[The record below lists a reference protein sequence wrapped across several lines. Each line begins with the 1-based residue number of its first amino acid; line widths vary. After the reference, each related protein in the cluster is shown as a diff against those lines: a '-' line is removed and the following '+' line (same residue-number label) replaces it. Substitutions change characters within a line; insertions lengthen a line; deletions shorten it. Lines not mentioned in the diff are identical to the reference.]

1 MTGLYLKL
9 AASGIR
15 KNGRTYIPYILT
27 CAGMVMMFYIIGF
40 LTYGSFLNNMRGGN
54 LMSEMLGFGV
64 VVMVIFSAIFLF
76 YTNSFLIKRR
86 KKELGLYN
94 ILGMGKLNIA
104 RIMIWETLIIYAL
117 AMVLGIGAGILFSKL
132 AMLGAAKMLGEQT
145 AVAFE
150 VNPFVMVLAAI
161 WYGIIFFLILL
172 NSLRQV
178 LKARPIEL
186 LHSESTGERPPK
198 AKIIPALLGLVL
210 LGTAYYMAISIKE
223 PVTAVF
229 AFFLAVL
236 MVIVGT
242 YLLFIAGSVAYC
254 KLLQKNKNYY
264 YKTSHFISV
273 SQMTYRMK
281 RNGAG
286 LASICILST
295 MVLVTLSSTICLY
308 AGEEKILQQRYPRDI
323 MLSPHMAH
331 SESVTLTSMRDDA
344 MPRFIDYIH
353 EKVAEHGEE
362 PLNELNYTYLSIAG
376 AFTGSEVSLSPRY
389 ESDLLSDVRSIY
401 VIPASEYEHLTG
413 EDIELAEDEAVIYCK
428 MQPYNFDTL
437 KLDEFGTFN
446 IKKRL
451 ESFEIIGNDAADI
464 MPSIY
469 LFVRD
474 MGVLEGIYN
483 FQLKV
488 YDYPSRITFY
498 YGFDLDCGGDRTLEI
513 YDDLRGGI
521 WNDGGPFSENS
532 GFYDTSVT
540 GNCVDSDR
548 GEFYALYGGLFF
560 LGILLG
566 SVFILAAVL
575 IMYYKQVSE
584 GFEDNKRFEILQK
597 VGMTKQEIRKSIN
610 SQVLTVF
617 FMPLI
622 AAGIHTA
629 FAFSIISKLLRLFAM
644 TDTGFLAL
652 VTVCCYIV
660 FAILYIVVYI
670 ITSRSYYSIVSS
682 KER

>member
-1 MTGLYLKL
+1 MTGLYLRL

-27 CAGMVMMFYIIGF
+27 CSGMIMMFYIVGF
-40 LTYGSFLNNMRGGN
+40 LTYGDFLNNVRGGN

-64 VVMVIFSAIFLF
+64 VVMVVFSAIFLF

-104 RIMIWETLIIYAL
+104 RIMIWETLIIFAVSM
-117 AMVLGIGAGILFSKL
+117 AAGIGVGILFSKL
-132 AMLGAAKMLGEQT
+132 AMLGAAKMLGEQA
-145 AVAFE
+145 AVGFE
-150 VNPFVMVLAAI
+150 VNPFVMVLALI
-161 WYGIIFFLILL
+161 FYGIIFFLILL

-178 LKARPIEL
+178 FRARPIEL
-186 LHSESTGERPPK
+186 LHSESAGERPPK
-198 AKIIPALLGLVL
+198 ARVIPALLGLVL
-210 LGTAYYMAISIKE
+210 LGTAYYMAITIKE
-223 PVTAVF
+223 PIMAVF

-264 YKTSHFISV
+264 YKTNHFISV
-273 SQMTYRMK
+273 SQMAYRMK

-308 AGEEKILQQRYPRDI
+308 AGEERMLQQRYPRDI
-323 MLSPHMAH
+323 ILSPHTVEA
-331 SESVTLTSMRDDA
+331 EA
-344 MPRFIDYIH
+344 IPPFIDYVH
-353 EKVAEHGEE
+353 KKVSGYGEQIQ
-362 PLNELNYTYLSIAG
+362 NELYYPYLNI
-376 AFTGSEVSLSPRY
+376 TGKFVDGEVLMSPRY
-389 ESDLLSDVRSIY
+389 DANLIDDVRSIY
-401 VIPASEYEHLTG
+401 IIPADEYSRITGDDPGLSEG
-413 EDIELAEDEAVIYCK
+413 EAAIYCK
-428 MQPYNFDTL
+428 LQPYNYDSI

-451 ESFEIIGNDAADI
+451 ENFELIGNDVANV
-464 MPSIY
+464 MPSVY
-469 LFVRD
+469 LLVRD
-474 MGVLEGIYN
+474 TGIMGDIYDY
-483 FQLKV
+483 QLDV
-488 YDYPSRITFY
+488 YDYPSSVTYY
-498 YGFDLDCGGDRTLEI
+498 YGFDLDCDRDKKLEI
-513 YDDLRGGI
+513 YDDIRHGI
-521 WNDGGPFSENS
+521 WDEAGPFSEDS
-532 GFYDTSVT
+532 GYFDTSVS
-540 GNCVDSDR
+540 GNCVESDR
-548 GEFYALYGGLFF
+548 EDFYALYGGLFF

-584 GFEDNKRFEILQK
+584 GFEDNRRFEILRN
-597 VGMTKQEIRKSIN
+597 VGMTKQEIRRSIN

-617 FMPLI
+617 FMPLV

-644 TDTGFLAL
+644 TDVGFLAM
-652 VTVCCYIV
+652 VTVCCYIA
-660 FAILYIVVYI
+660 FAILYVVVYI
-670 ITSRSYYSIVSS
+670 ITSRSYYSIVSG
-682 KER
+682 KVN

>member
-1 MTGLYLKL
+1 MTGLYLRL

-27 CAGMVMMFYIIGF
+27 CSGMIMMFYIVGF
-40 LTYGSFLNNMRGGN
+40 LTYGDFLNNVRGGN

-64 VVMVIFSAIFLF
+64 VVMVVFSAIFLF

-104 RIMIWETLIIYAL
+104 RIMIWETLIIFAVSMT
-117 AMVLGIGAGILFSKL
+117 AGIGVGILFSKL
-132 AMLGAAKMLGEQT
+132 AMLGAAKMLGEQA
-145 AVAFE
+145 AVGFE
-150 VNPFVMVLAAI
+150 VNPFVMVLALI
-161 WYGIIFFLILL
+161 FYGIIFFLILL

-178 LKARPIEL
+178 FRARPIEL
-186 LHSESTGERPPK
+186 LHSESAGERPPK
-198 AKIIPALLGLVL
+198 ARVIPALLGLVL
-210 LGTAYYMAISIKE
+210 LGTAYYMAITIKE
-223 PVTAVF
+223 PIMAVF

-264 YKTSHFISV
+264 YKTNHFISV
-273 SQMTYRMK
+273 SQMAYRMK

-308 AGEEKILQQRYPRDI
+308 AGEERMLQQRYPRDI
-323 MLSPHMAH
+323 ILSPHTVEA
-331 SESVTLTSMRDDA
+331 EA
-344 MPRFIDYIH
+344 IPPFIDYVH
-353 EKVAEHGEE
+353 KKVSGYGEQIQ
-362 PLNELNYTYLSIAG
+362 NELYYPYLNI
-376 AFTGSEVSLSPRY
+376 TGKFVDGEVLMSPRY
-389 ESDLLSDVRSIY
+389 DANLIDDVRSIY
-401 VIPASEYEHLTG
+401 IIPADEYSRITGDDPGLSEG
-413 EDIELAEDEAVIYCK
+413 EAAIYCK
-428 MQPYNFDTL
+428 LQPYNYDSI

-451 ESFEIIGNDAADI
+451 ENFELIGNDVANV
-464 MPSIY
+464 MPSVY
-469 LFVRD
+469 LLVRD
-474 MGVLEGIYN
+474 TGIMGDIYDY
-483 FQLKV
+483 QLDV
-488 YDYPSRITFY
+488 YDCPSSVTYY
-498 YGFDLDCGGDRTLEI
+498 YGFDLDCDRDKKLEI
-513 YDDLRGGI
+513 YDDIRHGI
-521 WNDGGPFSENS
+521 WDEAGPFSEDS
-532 GFYDTSVT
+532 GYFDTAVS
-540 GNCVDSDR
+540 GNCVESDR
-548 GEFYALYGGLFF
+548 EDFYALYGGLFF

-584 GFEDNKRFEILQK
+584 GFEDNRRFEILRN
-597 VGMTKQEIRKSIN
+597 VGMTKQEIRRSIN

-617 FMPLI
+617 FMPLV

-644 TDTGFLAL
+644 TDVGFLAM
-652 VTVCCYIV
+652 VTVCCYIA
-660 FAILYIVVYI
+660 FAILYVVVYI
-670 ITSRSYYSIVSS
+670 ITSRSYYSIVSG
-682 KER
+682 KVN

>member
-1 MTGLYLKL
+1 MTGLYLRL

-27 CAGMVMMFYIIGF
+27 CSGMIMMFYIVGF
-40 LTYGSFLNNMRGGN
+40 LTYGDFLNNVRGGT

-64 VVMVIFSAIFLF
+64 VVMVVFSAIFLF

-104 RIMIWETLIIYAL
+104 RIMIWETLIIFAVSMT
-117 AMVLGIGAGILFSKL
+117 AGIGVGILFSKL
-132 AMLGAAKMLGEQT
+132 AMLGAAKMLGEQA
-145 AVAFE
+145 AVGFE
-150 VNPFVMVLAAI
+150 VNPFVMVLALI
-161 WYGIIFFLILL
+161 FYGIIFFLILL

-178 LKARPIEL
+178 FRARPIEL
-186 LHSESTGERPPK
+186 LHSESAGERPPK
-198 AKIIPALLGLVL
+198 ARVIPALLGLVL
-210 LGTAYYMAISIKE
+210 LGTAYYMAITIKE
-223 PVTAVF
+223 PIMAVF

-236 MVIVGT
+236 IVIVGT

-264 YKTSHFISV
+264 YKTNHFISV
-273 SQMTYRMK
+273 SQMAYRMK

-308 AGEEKILQQRYPRDI
+308 AGEERMLQQRYPRDI
-323 MLSPHMAH
+323 ILSPHTVEA
-331 SESVTLTSMRDDA
+331 EA
-344 MPRFIDYIH
+344 IPPFIDYVH
-353 EKVAEHGEE
+353 KKVSGYGEQIQ
-362 PLNELNYTYLSIAG
+362 NELYYPYLNI
-376 AFTGSEVSLSPRY
+376 TGKFVDGEVLMSPRY
-389 ESDLLSDVRSIY
+389 DANLIDDVRSIY
-401 VIPASEYEHLTG
+401 IIPADEYSRITGDDPGLSEG
-413 EDIELAEDEAVIYCK
+413 EAAIYCK
-428 MQPYNFDTL
+428 LQPYNYDSI

-451 ESFEIIGNDAADI
+451 ENFELIGNDVANV
-464 MPSIY
+464 MPSVY
-469 LFVRD
+469 LLVRD
-474 MGVLEGIYN
+474 TGIMGDIYDY
-483 FQLKV
+483 QLDV
-488 YDYPSRITFY
+488 YDYPSSVTYY
-498 YGFDLDCGGDRTLEI
+498 YGFDLDCDRDKKLEI
-513 YDDLRGGI
+513 YDDIRHGI
-521 WNDGGPFSENS
+521 WDEAGPFSEDS
-532 GFYDTSVT
+532 GYFDTSVS
-540 GNCVDSDR
+540 GNCVESDR
-548 GEFYALYGGLFF
+548 EDFYALYGGLFF

-584 GFEDNKRFEILQK
+584 GFEDNRRFEILRN
-597 VGMTKQEIRKSIN
+597 VGMTKQEIRRSIN

-617 FMPLI
+617 FMPLV

-644 TDTGFLAL
+644 TDVGFLAM
-652 VTVCCYIV
+652 VTVCCYIA
-660 FAILYIVVYI
+660 FAILYVVVYI
-670 ITSRSYYSIVSS
+670 ITSRSYYSIVSG
-682 KER
+682 KVN

>member
-1 MTGLYLKL
+1 MTGLYLRL

-27 CAGMVMMFYIIGF
+27 CSGMIMMFYIVGF
-40 LTYGSFLNNMRGGN
+40 LTYGDFLNNVRGGN

-64 VVMVIFSAIFLF
+64 VVMVVFSAIFLF

-104 RIMIWETLIIYAL
+104 RIMIWETLIIFAVSMT
-117 AMVLGIGAGILFSKL
+117 AGIGVGILFSKL
-132 AMLGAAKMLGEQT
+132 AMLGAAKMLGEQA
-145 AVAFE
+145 AVGFE
-150 VNPFVMVLAAI
+150 VNPFVMVLALI
-161 WYGIIFFLILL
+161 FYGIIFFLILL

-178 LKARPIEL
+178 FRARPIEL
-186 LHSESTGERPPK
+186 LHSESAGERPPK
-198 AKIIPALLGLVL
+198 ARVIPALLGLVL
-210 LGTAYYMAISIKE
+210 LGTAYYMAITIKE
-223 PVTAVF
+223 PIMAVF

-264 YKTSHFISV
+264 YKTNHFISV
-273 SQMTYRMK
+273 SQMAYRMK

-308 AGEEKILQQRYPRDI
+308 AGEERMLQQRYPRDI
-323 MLSPHMAH
+323 ILSPHTVEA
-331 SESVTLTSMRDDA
+331 EA
-344 MPRFIDYIH
+344 IPPFIDYVH
-353 EKVAEHGEE
+353 KKVSGYGEQIQ
-362 PLNELNYTYLSIAG
+362 NELYYPYLNI
-376 AFTGSEVSLSPRY
+376 TGKFVDGEVLMSPRY
-389 ESDLLSDVRSIY
+389 DANLIDDVRSIY
-401 VIPASEYEHLTG
+401 IIPADEYSRITGDDPGLSEG
-413 EDIELAEDEAVIYCK
+413 EAAIYCK
-428 MQPYNFDTL
+428 LQPYNYDSI

-451 ESFEIIGNDAADI
+451 ENFELIGNDVANV
-464 MPSIY
+464 MPSVY
-469 LFVRD
+469 LLVRD
-474 MGVLEGIYN
+474 TGIMGDIYDY
-483 FQLKV
+483 QLDV
-488 YDYPSRITFY
+488 YDCPSSVTYY
-498 YGFDLDCGGDRTLEI
+498 YGFDLDCDRDKKLEI
-513 YDDLRGGI
+513 YDDIRHGI
-521 WNDGGPFSENS
+521 WDEAGPFSEDS
-532 GFYDTSVT
+532 GYFDTSVS
-540 GNCVDSDR
+540 GNCVESDR
-548 GEFYALYGGLFF
+548 EDFYALYGGLFF

-584 GFEDNKRFEILQK
+584 GFEDNRRFEILRN
-597 VGMTKQEIRKSIN
+597 VGMTKQEIRRSIN

-617 FMPLI
+617 FMPLV

-644 TDTGFLAL
+644 TDVGFLAM
-652 VTVCCYIV
+652 VTVCCYIA
-660 FAILYIVVYI
+660 FAILYVVVYI
-670 ITSRSYYSIVSS
+670 ITSRSYYSIVSG
-682 KER
+682 KVN

>member
-1 MTGLYLKL
+1 MTGLYLRL

-27 CAGMVMMFYIIGF
+27 CSGMIMMFYIVGF
-40 LTYGSFLNNMRGGN
+40 LTYGDFLNNVRGGN

-64 VVMVIFSAIFLF
+64 VVMVVFSAIFLF

-104 RIMIWETLIIYAL
+104 RIMIWETLIIFAVSMT
-117 AMVLGIGAGILFSKL
+117 AGIGVGILFSKL
-132 AMLGAAKMLGEQT
+132 AMLGAAKMLGEQA
-145 AVAFE
+145 AVGFE
-150 VNPFVMVLAAI
+150 VNPFVMVLALI
-161 WYGIIFFLILL
+161 FYGIIFFLILL

-178 LKARPIEL
+178 FRARPIEL
-186 LHSESTGERPPK
+186 LHSESAGERPPK
-198 AKIIPALLGLVL
+198 ARVIPALLGLVL
-210 LGTAYYMAISIKE
+210 LGTAYYMAITIKE
-223 PVTAVF
+223 PIMAVF
-229 AFFLAVL
+229 AFFLAVI

-264 YKTSHFISV
+264 YKTNHFISV
-273 SQMTYRMK
+273 SQMAYRMK

-308 AGEEKILQQRYPRDI
+308 AGEERMLQQRYPRDI
-323 MLSPHMAH
+323 ILSPHMVEA
-331 SESVTLTSMRDDA
+331 EA
-344 MPRFIDYIH
+344 IPPFIDYVH
-353 EKVAEHGEE
+353 KKVSGHGEQIQ
-362 PLNELNYTYLSIAG
+362 NELYYPYLNI
-376 AFTGSEVSLSPRY
+376 TGKFVDGEVLMSPRY
-389 ESDLLSDVRSIY
+389 DANLIDDVRSIY
-401 VIPASEYEHLTG
+401 IIPADEYSRITGDDPGLSEG
-413 EDIELAEDEAVIYCK
+413 EAAIYCK
-428 MQPYNFDTL
+428 LQPYNYDSI

-451 ESFEIIGNDAADI
+451 ENFELIGNDVANV
-464 MPSIY
+464 MPSVY
-469 LFVRD
+469 LLVRD
-474 MGVLEGIYN
+474 TGIMGDIYDY
-483 FQLKV
+483 QLDV
-488 YDYPSRITFY
+488 YDYPSSVTYY
-498 YGFDLDCGGDRTLEI
+498 YGFDLDCDRDKKLEI
-513 YDDLRGGI
+513 YDDIRHGI
-521 WNDGGPFSENS
+521 WDEAGPFSEDS
-532 GFYDTSVT
+532 GYFDTAVS
-540 GNCVDSDR
+540 GNCVESDR
-548 GEFYALYGGLFF
+548 EDFYALYGGLFF

-584 GFEDNKRFEILQK
+584 GFEDNRRFEILRN
-597 VGMTKQEIRKSIN
+597 VGMTKQEIRRSIN

-617 FMPLI
+617 FMPLV

-644 TDTGFLAL
+644 TDVGFLAM
-652 VTVCCYIV
+652 VTVCCYIA
-660 FAILYIVVYI
+660 FAILYVVVYI
-670 ITSRSYYSIVSS
+670 ITSRSYYSIVSG
-682 KER
+682 KVN

>member
-1 MTGLYLKL
+1 MTGLYLRL

-27 CAGMVMMFYIIGF
+27 CSGMIMMFYIVGF
-40 LTYGSFLNNMRGGN
+40 LTYGDFLNNVRGGN

-64 VVMVIFSAIFLF
+64 VVMVVFSAIFLF

-104 RIMIWETLIIYAL
+104 RIMIWETLIIFAVSMT
-117 AMVLGIGAGILFSKL
+117 AGIGVGILFSKL
-132 AMLGAAKMLGEQT
+132 AMLGAAKMLGEQA
-145 AVAFE
+145 AVGFE
-150 VNPFVMVLAAI
+150 VNPFVMVLALI
-161 WYGIIFFLILL
+161 FYGIIFFLILL

-178 LKARPIEL
+178 FRARPIEL
-186 LHSESTGERPPK
+186 LHSESAGERPPK
-198 AKIIPALLGLVL
+198 ARVIPALLGLVL
-210 LGTAYYMAISIKE
+210 LGTAYYMAITIKE
-223 PVTAVF
+223 PIMAVF

-264 YKTSHFISV
+264 YKTNHFISV
-273 SQMTYRMK
+273 SQMAYRMK

-308 AGEEKILQQRYPRDI
+308 AGEERMLQQRYPRDI
-323 MLSPHMAH
+323 ILSPHMVEA
-331 SESVTLTSMRDDA
+331 EA
-344 MPRFIDYIH
+344 IPPFIDYVH
-353 EKVAEHGEE
+353 KKVSGHGEQIQ
-362 PLNELNYTYLSIAG
+362 NELYYPYLNI
-376 AFTGSEVSLSPRY
+376 TGKFVDGEVLMSPRY
-389 ESDLLSDVRSIY
+389 DANLIDDVRSIY
-401 VIPASEYEHLTG
+401 IIPADEYSRITGDDPGLSEG
-413 EDIELAEDEAVIYCK
+413 EAAIYCK
-428 MQPYNFDTL
+428 LQPYNYDSI

-451 ESFEIIGNDAADI
+451 ENFELIGNDVANV
-464 MPSIY
+464 MPSVY
-469 LFVRD
+469 LLVRD
-474 MGVLEGIYN
+474 TGIMGDIYDY
-483 FQLKV
+483 QLDV
-488 YDYPSRITFY
+488 YDYPSSVTYY
-498 YGFDLDCGGDRTLEI
+498 YGFDLDCDRDKKLEI
-513 YDDLRGGI
+513 YDDIRHGI
-521 WNDGGPFSENS
+521 WDEAGPFSEDS
-532 GFYDTSVT
+532 GYFDTSVS
-540 GNCVDSDR
+540 GNCVESDR
-548 GEFYALYGGLFF
+548 EDFYALYGGLFF

-584 GFEDNKRFEILQK
+584 GFEDNRRFEILRN
-597 VGMTKQEIRKSIN
+597 VGMTKQEIRRSIN

-617 FMPLI
+617 FMPLV

-644 TDTGFLAL
+644 TDVGFLAM
-652 VTVCCYIV
+652 VTVCCYIA
-660 FAILYIVVYI
+660 FAILYVVVYI
-670 ITSRSYYSIVSS
+670 ITSRSYYSIVSG
-682 KER
+682 KVN

>member
-1 MTGLYLKL
+1 MTGLYLRL

-27 CAGMVMMFYIIGF
+27 CSGMIMMFYIVGF
-40 LTYGSFLNNMRGGN
+40 LTYGDFLNNVRGGN

-64 VVMVIFSAIFLF
+64 VVMVVFSAIFLF

-104 RIMIWETLIIYAL
+104 RIMIWETLIIFAVSMT
-117 AMVLGIGAGILFSKL
+117 AGIGVGILFSKL
-132 AMLGAAKMLGEQT
+132 AMLGAAKMLGEQA
-145 AVAFE
+145 AVGFE
-150 VNPFVMVLAAI
+150 VNPFVMVLALI
-161 WYGIIFFLILL
+161 FYGIIFFLILL

-178 LKARPIEL
+178 FRARPIEL
-186 LHSESTGERPPK
+186 LHSESAGERPPK
-198 AKIIPALLGLVL
+198 ARVIPALLGLVL
-210 LGTAYYMAISIKE
+210 LGTAYYMAITIKE
-223 PVTAVF
+223 PIMAVF

-264 YKTSHFISV
+264 YKTNHFISV
-273 SQMTYRMK
+273 SQMAYRMK

-308 AGEEKILQQRYPRDI
+308 AGEERMLQQRYPRDI
-323 MLSPHMAH
+323 ILSPHTVEA
-331 SESVTLTSMRDDA
+331 EA
-344 MPRFIDYIH
+344 IPPFIDYVH
-353 EKVAEHGEE
+353 KKVSGYGEQIQ
-362 PLNELNYTYLSIAG
+362 NELYYPYLNI
-376 AFTGSEVSLSPRY
+376 TGKFVDGEVLMSPRY
-389 ESDLLSDVRSIY
+389 DANLIDDVRSIY
-401 VIPASEYEHLTG
+401 IIPADEYSRITGDDPGLSEG
-413 EDIELAEDEAVIYCK
+413 EAAIYCK
-428 MQPYNFDTL
+428 LQPYNYDSI

-451 ESFEIIGNDAADI
+451 ENFELIGNDVANV
-464 MPSIY
+464 MPSVY
-469 LFVRD
+469 LLVRD
-474 MGVLEGIYN
+474 TGIMGDIYDY
-483 FQLKV
+483 QLDV
-488 YDYPSRITFY
+488 YDYPSSVTYY
-498 YGFDLDCGGDRTLEI
+498 YGFDLDCDRDKKLEI
-513 YDDLRGGI
+513 YDDIRHGI
-521 WNDGGPFSENS
+521 WDEAGPFSEDS
-532 GFYDTSVT
+532 GYFDTSVS
-540 GNCVDSDR
+540 GNCVESDR
-548 GEFYALYGGLFF
+548 EDFYALYGGLFF

-584 GFEDNKRFEILQK
+584 GFEDNRRFEILRN
-597 VGMTKQEIRKSIN
+597 VGMTKQEIRRSIK

-617 FMPLI
+617 FMPLV

-644 TDTGFLAL
+644 TDVGFLAM
-652 VTVCCYIV
+652 VTVCCYIA
-660 FAILYIVVYI
+660 FAILYVVVYI
-670 ITSRSYYSIVSS
+670 ITSRSYYSIVSG
-682 KER
+682 KVN

>member
-1 MTGLYLKL
+1 MTGLYLRL

-27 CAGMVMMFYIIGF
+27 CSGMIMMFYIVGF
-40 LTYGSFLNNMRGGN
+40 LTYGDFLNNVRGGN

-64 VVMVIFSAIFLF
+64 VVMVVFSAIFLF

-104 RIMIWETLIIYAL
+104 RIMIWETLIIFAVSMT
-117 AMVLGIGAGILFSKL
+117 AGIGVGILFSKL
-132 AMLGAAKMLGEQT
+132 AMLGAAKMLGEQA
-145 AVAFE
+145 AVGFE
-150 VNPFVMVLAAI
+150 VNPFVMVLALI
-161 WYGIIFFLILL
+161 FYGIIFFLILL

-178 LKARPIEL
+178 FRARPIEL
-186 LHSESTGERPPK
+186 LHSESAGERPPK
-198 AKIIPALLGLVL
+198 ARVIPALLGLVL
-210 LGTAYYMAISIKE
+210 LGTAYYMAITIKE
-223 PVTAVF
+223 PIMAVF

-264 YKTSHFISV
+264 YKTNHFISV
-273 SQMTYRMK
+273 SQMAYRMK

-308 AGEEKILQQRYPRDI
+308 AGEERMLQQRYPRDI
-323 MLSPHMAH
+323 ILSPHTVEA
-331 SESVTLTSMRDDA
+331 EA
-344 MPRFIDYIH
+344 IPPFIDYVH
-353 EKVAEHGEE
+353 KKVSGYGEQIQ
-362 PLNELNYTYLSIAG
+362 NELYYPYLNI
-376 AFTGSEVSLSPRY
+376 TGKFVDGEVLMSPRY
-389 ESDLLSDVRSIY
+389 DANLIDDVRSIY
-401 VIPASEYEHLTG
+401 IIPADEYSRITGDDPGLSEG
-413 EDIELAEDEAVIYCK
+413 EAAIYCK
-428 MQPYNFDTL
+428 LQPYNYDSI

-451 ESFEIIGNDAADI
+451 ENFELIGNDVANV
-464 MPSIY
+464 MPSVY
-469 LFVRD
+469 LLVRD
-474 MGVLEGIYN
+474 TGIMGDIYDY
-483 FQLKV
+483 QLDV
-488 YDYPSRITFY
+488 YDYPSSVTYY
-498 YGFDLDCGGDRTLEI
+498 YGFDLDCDRDKKLEI
-513 YDDLRGGI
+513 YDDIRHGI
-521 WNDGGPFSENS
+521 WDEAGPFSEDS
-532 GFYDTSVT
+532 GYFDTSVS
-540 GNCVDSDR
+540 GNCVESDR
-548 GEFYALYGGLFF
+548 EDFYALYGGLFF

-584 GFEDNKRFEILQK
+584 GFEDNRRFEILRN
-597 VGMTKQEIRKSIN
+597 VGMTKQEIRRSIN

-617 FMPLI
+617 FMPLV

-644 TDTGFLAL
+644 TDVGFLAM
-652 VTVCCYIV
+652 VTVCCYIA
-660 FAILYIVVYI
+660 FAILYVVVYI
-670 ITSRSYYSIVSS
+670 ITSRSYYSIVSG
-682 KER
+682 KVN

>member
-1 MTGLYLKL
+1 MTGLYLRL

-27 CAGMVMMFYIIGF
+27 CSGMIMMFYIVGF
-40 LTYGSFLNNMRGGN
+40 LTYGDFLNNVRGGN

-64 VVMVIFSAIFLF
+64 VVMVVFSAIFLF

-104 RIMIWETLIIYAL
+104 RIMIWETLIIFAVSMT
-117 AMVLGIGAGILFSKL
+117 AGIGVGILFSKL
-132 AMLGAAKMLGEQT
+132 AMLGAAKMLGEQA
-145 AVAFE
+145 AVGFE
-150 VNPFVMVLAAI
+150 VNPFVMVLALI
-161 WYGIIFFLILL
+161 FYGIIFFLILL

-178 LKARPIEL
+178 FRARPIEL
-186 LHSESTGERPPK
+186 LHSESAGERPPK
-198 AKIIPALLGLVL
+198 ARVIPALLGLVL
-210 LGTAYYMAISIKE
+210 LGTAYYMAITIKE
-223 PVTAVF
+223 PIMAVF

-264 YKTSHFISV
+264 YKTNHFISV
-273 SQMTYRMK
+273 SQMAYRMK

-308 AGEEKILQQRYPRDI
+308 AGEERMLQQRYPRDI
-323 MLSPHMAH
+323 ILSPHTVEA
-331 SESVTLTSMRDDA
+331 EA
-344 MPRFIDYIH
+344 IPPFIDYVH
-353 EKVAEHGEE
+353 KKVSGYGEQIQ
-362 PLNELNYTYLSIAG
+362 NELYYPYLNI
-376 AFTGSEVSLSPRY
+376 TGKFVDGEVLMSPRY
-389 ESDLLSDVRSIY
+389 DANLIDDVRSIY
-401 VIPASEYEHLTG
+401 IIPADEYSRITGDDPGLSEG
-413 EDIELAEDEAVIYCK
+413 EAAIYCK
-428 MQPYNFDTL
+428 LQPYNYDSI

-451 ESFEIIGNDAADI
+451 ENFELIGNDVANV
-464 MPSIY
+464 MPSVY
-469 LFVRD
+469 LLVRD
-474 MGVLEGIYN
+474 TGIMGDIYDY
-483 FQLKV
+483 QLDV
-488 YDYPSRITFY
+488 YDYPSSVTYY
-498 YGFDLDCGGDRTLEI
+498 YGFDLDCDRDKKLEI
-513 YDDLRGGI
+513 YDDIRHGI
-521 WNDGGPFSENS
+521 WDEAGPFSEDS
-532 GFYDTSVT
+532 GYFDTSVS
-540 GNCVDSDR
+540 GNCVESDR
-548 GEFYALYGGLFF
+548 EDFYALYGGLFF

-584 GFEDNKRFEILQK
+584 GFEDNRRFEILRN
-597 VGMTKQEIRKSIN
+597 VGMTKQEISRSIN

-617 FMPLI
+617 FMPLV

-644 TDTGFLAL
+644 TDVGFLAM
-652 VTVCCYIV
+652 VTVCCYIA
-660 FAILYIVVYI
+660 FAILYVVVYI
-670 ITSRSYYSIVSS
+670 ITSRSYYSIVSG
-682 KER
+682 KVN

>member
-1 MTGLYLKL
+1 MTGLYLRL

-27 CAGMVMMFYIIGF
+27 CSGMIMMFYIVGF
-40 LTYGSFLNNMRGGN
+40 LTYGDFLNNVRGGN
-54 LMSEMLGFGV
+54 LMREMLGFGV
-64 VVMVIFSAIFLF
+64 VVMVVFSAIFLF

-104 RIMIWETLIIYAL
+104 RIMIWETLIIFAVSMT
-117 AMVLGIGAGILFSKL
+117 AGIGVGILFSKL
-132 AMLGAAKMLGEQT
+132 AMLGAAKMLGEQA
-145 AVAFE
+145 AVGFE
-150 VNPFVMVLAAI
+150 VNPFVMVLALI
-161 WYGIIFFLILL
+161 FYGIIFFLILL

-178 LKARPIEL
+178 FRARPIEL
-186 LHSESTGERPPK
+186 LHSESAGERPPK
-198 AKIIPALLGLVL
+198 ARVIPALLGLVL
-210 LGTAYYMAISIKE
+210 LGTAYYMAITIKE
-223 PVTAVF
+223 PIMAVF

-264 YKTSHFISV
+264 YKTNHFISV
-273 SQMTYRMK
+273 SQMAYRMK

-308 AGEEKILQQRYPRDI
+308 AGEERMLQQRYPRDI
-323 MLSPHMAH
+323 ILSPHTVEA
-331 SESVTLTSMRDDA
+331 EA
-344 MPRFIDYIH
+344 IPPFIDYVH
-353 EKVAEHGEE
+353 KKVSGYGEQIQ
-362 PLNELNYTYLSIAG
+362 NELYYPYLNI
-376 AFTGSEVSLSPRY
+376 TGKFVDGEVLMSPRY
-389 ESDLLSDVRSIY
+389 DANLIDDVRSIY
-401 VIPASEYEHLTG
+401 IIPADEYSRITGDDPGLSEG
-413 EDIELAEDEAVIYCK
+413 EAAIYCK
-428 MQPYNFDTL
+428 LQPYNYDSI

-451 ESFEIIGNDAADI
+451 ENFELIGNDVANV
-464 MPSIY
+464 MPSVY
-469 LFVRD
+469 LLVRD
-474 MGVLEGIYN
+474 TGIMGDIYDY
-483 FQLKV
+483 QLDV
-488 YDYPSRITFY
+488 YDYPSSVTYY
-498 YGFDLDCGGDRTLEI
+498 YGFDLDCDRDKKLEI
-513 YDDLRGGI
+513 YDDIRHGI
-521 WNDGGPFSENS
+521 WDEAGPFSEDS
-532 GFYDTSVT
+532 GYFDTSVS
-540 GNCVDSDR
+540 GNCVESDR
-548 GEFYALYGGLFF
+548 EDFYALYGGLFF

-584 GFEDNKRFEILQK
+584 GFEDNRRFEILRN
-597 VGMTKQEIRKSIN
+597 VGMTKQEIRRSIN

-617 FMPLI
+617 FMPLV

-644 TDTGFLAL
+644 TDVGFLAM
-652 VTVCCYIV
+652 VTVCCYIA
-660 FAILYIVVYI
+660 FAILYVVVYI
-670 ITSRSYYSIVSS
+670 ITSRSYYSIVSG
-682 KER
+682 KVN

>member
-1 MTGLYLKL
+1 MTGLYLRL

-27 CAGMVMMFYIIGF
+27 CSGMIMMFYIVGF
-40 LTYGSFLNNMRGGN
+40 LTYGDFLNNVRGGN

-64 VVMVIFSAIFLF
+64 VVMVVFSAIFLF

-104 RIMIWETLIIYAL
+104 RIMIWETLIIFAVSMT
-117 AMVLGIGAGILFSKL
+117 AGIGVGILFSKL
-132 AMLGAAKMLGEQT
+132 AMLGAAKMLGEQA
-145 AVAFE
+145 AVGFE
-150 VNPFVMVLAAI
+150 VNPFVMVLALI
-161 WYGIIFFLILL
+161 FYGIIFFLILL

-178 LKARPIEL
+178 FRARPIEL
-186 LHSESTGERPPK
+186 LHSESAGERPPK
-198 AKIIPALLGLVL
+198 ARVIPALGLVL
-210 LGTAYYMAISIKE
+210 LGTAYYMAITIKE
-223 PVTAVF
+223 PIMAVF

-264 YKTSHFISV
+264 YKTNHFISV
-273 SQMTYRMK
+273 SQMAYRMK

-308 AGEEKILQQRYPRDI
+308 AGEERMLQQRYPRDI
-323 MLSPHMAH
+323 ILSPHTVEA
-331 SESVTLTSMRDDA
+331 EA
-344 MPRFIDYIH
+344 IPPFIDYVH
-353 EKVAEHGEE
+353 KKVSGYGEQIQ
-362 PLNELNYTYLSIAG
+362 NELYYPYLNI
-376 AFTGSEVSLSPRY
+376 TGKFVDGEVLMSPRY
-389 ESDLLSDVRSIY
+389 DANLIDDVRSIY
-401 VIPASEYEHLTG
+401 IIPADEYSRITGDDPGLSEG
-413 EDIELAEDEAVIYCK
+413 EAAIYCK
-428 MQPYNFDTL
+428 LQPYNYDSI

-451 ESFEIIGNDAADI
+451 ENFELIGNDVANV
-464 MPSIY
+464 MPSVY
-469 LFVRD
+469 LLVRD
-474 MGVLEGIYN
+474 TGIMGDIYDY
-483 FQLKV
+483 QLDV
-488 YDYPSRITFY
+488 YDYPSSVTYY
-498 YGFDLDCGGDRTLEI
+498 YGFDLDCDRDKKLEI
-513 YDDLRGGI
+513 YDDIRHGI
-521 WNDGGPFSENS
+521 WDEAGPFSEDS
-532 GFYDTSVT
+532 GYFDTSVS
-540 GNCVDSDR
+540 GNCVESDR
-548 GEFYALYGGLFF
+548 EDFYALYGGLFF
-560 LGILLG
+560 LRILLG

-584 GFEDNKRFEILQK
+584 GFEDNRRFEILRN
-597 VGMTKQEIRKSIN
+597 VGMTKQEIRRSIN

-617 FMPLI
+617 FMPLV

-644 TDTGFLAL
+644 TDVGFLAM
-652 VTVCCYIV
+652 VTVCCYIA
-660 FAILYIVVYI
+660 FAILYVVVYI
-670 ITSRSYYSIVSS
+670 ITSRSYYSIVSG
-682 KER
+682 KVN

>member
-1 MTGLYLKL
+1 
-9 AASGIR
+9 
-15 KNGRTYIPYILT
+15 
-27 CAGMVMMFYIIGF
+27 
-40 LTYGSFLNNMRGGN
+40 
-54 LMSEMLGFGV
+54 
-64 VVMVIFSAIFLF
+64 
-76 YTNSFLIKRR
+76 
-86 KKELGLYN
+86 
-94 ILGMGKLNIA
+94 
-104 RIMIWETLIIYAL
+104 
-117 AMVLGIGAGILFSKL
+117 GILFSKL

-178 LKARPIEL
+178 FKARPIEL
-186 LHSESTGERPPK
+186 LHSESAGERPPK
-198 AKIIPALLGLVL
+198 AKIISALLGLVL
-210 LGTAYYMAISIKE
+210 LGTAYYMAIAIKE
-223 PVTAVF
+223 PITAVF

-236 MVIVGT
+236 MVIAGT

-281 RNGAG
+281 RNGVG

-308 AGEEKILQQRYPRDI
+308 AGEEKILLQRYPRDI
-323 MLSPHMAH
+323 ELSPHMVR
-331 SESVTLTSMRDDA
+331 SENITLKSMLDDA
-344 MPRFIDYIH
+344 MPHFIDYIH
-353 EKVAEHGEE
+353 ERVAEYGEE

-376 AFTGSEVSLSPRY
+376 AFDGSEVSLSPRY
-389 ESDLLSDVRSIY
+389 DSDLISDVRSIY
-401 VIPASEYEHLTG
+401 VIPASEYREFTG
-413 EDIELAEDEAVIYCK
+413 ENIELAEDEAIIYCK
-428 MQPYNFDTL
+428 MKPYNSDTL
-437 KLDEFGTFN
+437 RLDGFGTFN
-446 IKKRL
+446 IKKQL
-451 ESFEIIGNDAADI
+451 GSFEIIGNDAADI
-464 MPSIY
+464 MPSMY
-469 LFVRD
+469 LFVKD
-474 MGVLEGIYN
+474 MGVLEDIYD
-483 FQLKV
+483 FQLEV
-488 YDYPSRITFY
+488 YEYPSRITFY
-498 YGFDLDCGGDRTLEI
+498 YGFDLDCDEDKKLEI
-513 YDDLRGGI
+513 YDDIRHGI
-521 WNDGGPFSENS
+521 WDEAGPFSEDS
-532 GFYDTSVT
+532 GYFDTAVS
-540 GNCVDSDR
+540 GNCVESERAD
-548 GEFYALYGGLFF
+548 FYALYGGLFF

-584 GFEDNKRFEILQK
+584 GFEDNRRFEILQK

-644 TDTGFLAL
+644 TDTVFLAL

-660 FAILYIVVYI
+660 FAILYIAVYI

>member
-1 MTGLYLKL
+1 MTGLYLRL

-27 CAGMVMMFYIIGF
+27 CSGMIMMFYIVGF
-40 LTYGSFLNNMRGGN
+40 LTYGDFLNNVRGGN

-64 VVMVIFSAIFLF
+64 VVMVVFSAIFLF

-104 RIMIWETLIIYAL
+104 RIMIWETLIIFAVS
-117 AMVLGIGAGILFSKL
+117 MTTGIGVGILFSKL
-132 AMLGAAKMLGEQT
+132 AMLGAAKMLGEQA
-145 AVAFE
+145 AVGFE
-150 VNPFVMVLAAI
+150 VNPFVMVLALI
-161 WYGIIFFLILL
+161 FYGIIFFLILL

-178 LKARPIEL
+178 FRARPIEL
-186 LHSESTGERPPK
+186 LHSESAGERPPK
-198 AKIIPALLGLVL
+198 ARVIPALLGLVL
-210 LGTAYYMAISIKE
+210 LGTAYYMAITIKE
-223 PVTAVF
+223 PIMAVF

-264 YKTSHFISV
+264 YKTNHFISV
-273 SQMTYRMK
+273 SQMAYRMK

-308 AGEEKILQQRYPRDI
+308 AGEERMLQQRYPRDI
-323 MLSPHMAH
+323 ILSPHTVEA
-331 SESVTLTSMRDDA
+331 EA
-344 MPRFIDYIH
+344 IPPFIDYVH
-353 EKVAEHGEE
+353 KKVSGYGEQIQ
-362 PLNELNYTYLSIAG
+362 NELYYPYLNI
-376 AFTGSEVSLSPRY
+376 TGKFVDGEVLMSPRY
-389 ESDLLSDVRSIY
+389 DANLIDDVRSIY
-401 VIPASEYEHLTG
+401 IIPADEYSRITGDDPGLSEG
-413 EDIELAEDEAVIYCK
+413 EAAIYCK
-428 MQPYNFDTL
+428 LQPYNYDSI

-451 ESFEIIGNDAADI
+451 ENFELIGNDVANV
-464 MPSIY
+464 MPSVY
-469 LFVRD
+469 LLVRD
-474 MGVLEGIYN
+474 TGIMSDIYDY
-483 FQLKV
+483 QLDV
-488 YDYPSRITFY
+488 YDYPSSVTYY
-498 YGFDLDCGGDRTLEI
+498 YGFDLDCDRDKKLEI
-513 YDDLRGGI
+513 YDDIRHGI
-521 WNDGGPFSENS
+521 WDEAGPFSEDS
-532 GFYDTSVT
+532 GYFDTAVS
-540 GNCVDSDR
+540 GNCVESDR
-548 GEFYALYGGLFF
+548 EDFYALYGGLFF

-584 GFEDNKRFEILQK
+584 GFEDNRRFEILRN
-597 VGMTKQEIRKSIN
+597 VGMTKQEIRRSIN

-617 FMPLI
+617 FMPLV

-644 TDTGFLAL
+644 TDVGFLAM
-652 VTVCCYIV
+652 VTVCCYIA
-660 FAILYIVVYI
+660 FAILYVVVYI
-670 ITSRSYYSIVSS
+670 ITSRSYYSIVSG
-682 KER
+682 KVN

>member
-1 MTGLYLKL
+1 MTGLYLRL

-27 CAGMVMMFYIIGF
+27 CSGMIMMFYIVGF
-40 LTYGSFLNNMRGGN
+40 LTYGDFLNNVRGGN

-64 VVMVIFSAIFLF
+64 VVMVVFSAIFLF

-104 RIMIWETLIIYAL
+104 RIMIWETLIIFAVSMT
-117 AMVLGIGAGILFSKL
+117 AGIGVGILFSKL
-132 AMLGAAKMLGEQT
+132 AMLGAAKMLGEQA
-145 AVAFE
+145 AVGFK
-150 VNPFVMVLAAI
+150 VNPFVMVLALI
-161 WYGIIFFLILL
+161 FYGIIFFLILL

-178 LKARPIEL
+178 FRARPIEL
-186 LHSESTGERPPK
+186 LHSESAGERPPK
-198 AKIIPALLGLVL
+198 ARVIPALLGLVL
-210 LGTAYYMAISIKE
+210 LGTAYYMAITIKE
-223 PVTAVF
+223 PIMAVF

-264 YKTSHFISV
+264 YKTNHFISV
-273 SQMTYRMK
+273 SQMAYRMK

-308 AGEEKILQQRYPRDI
+308 AGEERMLQQRYPRDI
-323 MLSPHMAH
+323 ILSPHTVEA
-331 SESVTLTSMRDDA
+331 EA
-344 MPRFIDYIH
+344 IPPFIDYVH
-353 EKVAEHGEE
+353 KKVSGYGEQIQ
-362 PLNELNYTYLSIAG
+362 NELYYPYLNI
-376 AFTGSEVSLSPRY
+376 TGKFVDGEVLMSPRY
-389 ESDLLSDVRSIY
+389 DANLIDDVRSIY
-401 VIPASEYEHLTG
+401 IIPADEYSRITGDDPGLSEG
-413 EDIELAEDEAVIYCK
+413 EAAIYCK
-428 MQPYNFDTL
+428 LQPYNYDSI

-451 ESFEIIGNDAADI
+451 ENFELIGNDVANV
-464 MPSIY
+464 MPSVY
-469 LFVRD
+469 LLVRD
-474 MGVLEGIYN
+474 TGIMGDIYDY
-483 FQLKV
+483 QLDV
-488 YDYPSRITFY
+488 YDCPSSVTYY
-498 YGFDLDCGGDRTLEI
+498 YGFDLDCDRDKKLEI
-513 YDDLRGGI
+513 YDDIRHGI
-521 WNDGGPFSENS
+521 WDEAGPFSEDS
-532 GFYDTSVT
+532 GYFDTAVS
-540 GNCVDSDR
+540 GNCVESDR
-548 GEFYALYGGLFF
+548 EDFYALYGGLFF

-584 GFEDNKRFEILQK
+584 GFEDNRRFEILRN
-597 VGMTKQEIRKSIN
+597 VGMTKQEIRRSIN

-617 FMPLI
+617 FMPLV

-644 TDTGFLAL
+644 TDVGFLAM
-652 VTVCCYIV
+652 VTVCCYIA
-660 FAILYIVVYI
+660 FAILYVVVYI
-670 ITSRSYYSIVSS
+670 ITSRSYYSIVSG
-682 KER
+682 KVN

>member
-1 MTGLYLKL
+1 MTGLYLRL

-27 CAGMVMMFYIIGF
+27 CSGMIMMFYIVGF
-40 LTYGSFLNNMRGGN
+40 LTYGDFLNNVRGGN

-64 VVMVIFSAIFLF
+64 VVMVVFSAIFLF

-104 RIMIWETLIIYAL
+104 RIMIWETLIIFAVSMT
-117 AMVLGIGAGILFSKL
+117 AGIGVGILFSKL
-132 AMLGAAKMLGEQT
+132 AMLGAAKMLGEQA
-145 AVAFE
+145 AVGFE
-150 VNPFVMVLAAI
+150 VNPFVMVLALI
-161 WYGIIFFLILL
+161 FYGIIFFLILL

-178 LKARPIEL
+178 FRARPIEL
-186 LHSESTGERPPK
+186 LHSESAGERPPK
-198 AKIIPALLGLVL
+198 ARVIPALLGLVL
-210 LGTAYYMAISIKE
+210 LGTAYYMAITIKE
-223 PVTAVF
+223 PIMAVF

-264 YKTSHFISV
+264 YKTNHFISV
-273 SQMTYRMK
+273 SQMAYRMK

-308 AGEEKILQQRYPRDI
+308 AGEERMLQQRYPRDI
-323 MLSPHMAH
+323 ILSPHTVEA
-331 SESVTLTSMRDDA
+331 EA
-344 MPRFIDYIH
+344 IPPFIDYVH
-353 EKVAEHGEE
+353 KKVSGYGEQIQ
-362 PLNELNYTYLSIAG
+362 NELYYPYLNI
-376 AFTGSEVSLSPRY
+376 TGKFVDGEVLMSPRY
-389 ESDLLSDVRSIY
+389 DANLIDDVRSIY
-401 VIPASEYEHLTG
+401 IIPADEYSRITGDDPGLSEG
-413 EDIELAEDEAVIYCK
+413 EAAIYCK
-428 MQPYNFDTL
+428 LQPYNYDSI

-451 ESFEIIGNDAADI
+451 ESFELIGNDVANV
-464 MPSIY
+464 MPSVY
-469 LFVRD
+469 LLVRD
-474 MGVLEGIYN
+474 TGIMGDIYDY
-483 FQLKV
+483 QLDV
-488 YDYPSRITFY
+488 YDYPSSVTYY
-498 YGFDLDCGGDRTLEI
+498 YGFDLDCDRDKKLEI
-513 YDDLRGGI
+513 YDDIRHGI
-521 WNDGGPFSENS
+521 WDEAGPFSEDS
-532 GFYDTSVT
+532 GYFDTAVS
-540 GNCVDSDR
+540 GNCVESDR
-548 GEFYALYGGLFF
+548 EDFYALYGGLFF

-584 GFEDNKRFEILQK
+584 GFEDNRRFEILRN
-597 VGMTKQEIRKSIN
+597 VGMTKQEIRRSIN

-617 FMPLI
+617 FMPLV
-622 AAGIHTA
+622 AAGIHTV

-644 TDTGFLAL
+644 TDVGFLAM
-652 VTVCCYIV
+652 VTVCCYIA
-660 FAILYIVVYI
+660 FAILYVVVYI
-670 ITSRSYYSIVSS
+670 ITSRSYYSIVSG
-682 KER
+682 KVN

>member
-1 MTGLYLKL
+1 MTGLYLRL

-27 CAGMVMMFYIIGF
+27 CSGMIMMFYIVGF
-40 LTYGSFLNNMRGGN
+40 LTYGDFLNNVRGGN

-64 VVMVIFSAIFLF
+64 VVMVVFSAIFLF

-104 RIMIWETLIIYAL
+104 RIMIWETLIIFAVS
-117 AMVLGIGAGILFSKL
+117 MTTGIGVGILFSKL
-132 AMLGAAKMLGEQT
+132 AMLGAAKMLGEQA
-145 AVAFE
+145 AVGFE
-150 VNPFVMVLAAI
+150 VNPFVMVLALI
-161 WYGIIFFLILL
+161 FYGIIFFLILL

-178 LKARPIEL
+178 FRARPIEL
-186 LHSESTGERPPK
+186 LHSESAGERPPK
-198 AKIIPALLGLVL
+198 ARVIPALLGLVL
-210 LGTAYYMAISIKE
+210 LGTAYYMAITIKE
-223 PVTAVF
+223 PIMAVF

-264 YKTSHFISV
+264 YKTNHFISV
-273 SQMTYRMK
+273 SQMAYRMK

-308 AGEEKILQQRYPRDI
+308 AGEERMLQQRYPRDI
-323 MLSPHMAH
+323 ILSPHTVEA
-331 SESVTLTSMRDDA
+331 EA
-344 MPRFIDYIH
+344 IPPFIDYVH
-353 EKVAEHGEE
+353 KKVSGYGEQIQ
-362 PLNELNYTYLSIAG
+362 NELYYPYLNI
-376 AFTGSEVSLSPRY
+376 TGKFVDGEVLMSPRY
-389 ESDLLSDVRSIY
+389 DANLIDDVRSIY
-401 VIPASEYEHLTG
+401 IIPADEYSRITGDDPGLSEG
-413 EDIELAEDEAVIYCK
+413 EAAIYCK
-428 MQPYNFDTL
+428 LQPYNYDSI

-451 ESFEIIGNDAADI
+451 ENFELIGNDVANV
-464 MPSIY
+464 MPSVY
-469 LFVRD
+469 LLVRD
-474 MGVLEGIYN
+474 TGIMGDIYDY
-483 FQLKV
+483 QLDV
-488 YDYPSRITFY
+488 YDYPSSVTYY
-498 YGFDLDCGGDRTLEI
+498 YGFDLDCDRDKKLEI
-513 YDDLRGGI
+513 YDDIRHGI
-521 WNDGGPFSENS
+521 WDEAGPFSEDS
-532 GFYDTSVT
+532 GYFDTAVS
-540 GNCVDSDR
+540 GNCVESDR
-548 GEFYALYGGLFF
+548 EDFYALYGGLFF

-584 GFEDNKRFEILQK
+584 GFEDNRRFEILRN
-597 VGMTKQEIRKSIN
+597 VGMTKQEIRRSIN

-617 FMPLI
+617 FMPLV

-644 TDTGFLAL
+644 TDVGFLAM
-652 VTVCCYIV
+652 VTVCCYIA
-660 FAILYIVVYI
+660 FAILYVVVYI
-670 ITSRSYYSIVSS
+670 ITSRSYYSIVSG
-682 KER
+682 KVN

>member
-1 MTGLYLKL
+1 MTGLYLRL

-27 CAGMVMMFYIIGF
+27 CSGMIMMFYIVGF
-40 LTYGSFLNNMRGGN
+40 LTYGDFLNNVRGGN

-64 VVMVIFSAIFLF
+64 VVMVVFSAIFLF

-104 RIMIWETLIIYAL
+104 RIMIWETLIIFAVSMT
-117 AMVLGIGAGILFSKL
+117 AGIGVGILFSKL
-132 AMLGAAKMLGEQT
+132 AMLGAAKMLGEQA
-145 AVAFE
+145 AVGFE
-150 VNPFVMVLAAI
+150 VNPFVMVLALI
-161 WYGIIFFLILL
+161 FYGIIFFLILL

-178 LKARPIEL
+178 FRARPIEL
-186 LHSESTGERPPK
+186 LHSESAGERPPK
-198 AKIIPALLGLVL
+198 ARVIPALLGLVL
-210 LGTAYYMAISIKE
+210 LGTAYYMAITIKE
-223 PVTAVF
+223 PIMAVF

-264 YKTSHFISV
+264 YKTNHFISV
-273 SQMTYRMK
+273 SQMAYRMK

-308 AGEEKILQQRYPRDI
+308 AGEERMLQQRYPRDI
-323 MLSPHMAH
+323 ILSPHTVEA
-331 SESVTLTSMRDDA
+331 EA
-344 MPRFIDYIH
+344 IPPFIDYVH
-353 EKVAEHGEE
+353 KKVSGYGEQIQ
-362 PLNELNYTYLSIAG
+362 NELYYPYLNI
-376 AFTGSEVSLSPRY
+376 TGKFVDGEVLMSPRY
-389 ESDLLSDVRSIY
+389 DANLIDDVRSIY
-401 VIPASEYEHLTG
+401 IIPADEYSRITGDDPGLSEG
-413 EDIELAEDEAVIYCK
+413 EAAIYCK
-428 MQPYNFDTL
+428 LQPYNYDSI

-451 ESFEIIGNDAADI
+451 ENFELIGNDVANV
-464 MPSIY
+464 MPSVY
-469 LFVRD
+469 LLVRD
-474 MGVLEGIYN
+474 TGIMGDIYDY
-483 FQLKV
+483 QLDV
-488 YDYPSRITFY
+488 YDYPSSVTYY
-498 YGFDLDCGGDRTLEI
+498 YGFDLDCDRDKKLEI
-513 YDDLRGGI
+513 YDDIRHGI
-521 WNDGGPFSENS
+521 WDEAGPFSEDS
-532 GFYDTSVT
+532 GYFDTSVS
-540 GNCVDSDR
+540 GNCVESDR
-548 GEFYALYGGLFF
+548 EDFYALYGGLFF

-584 GFEDNKRFEILQK
+584 GFEDNRRFEILRN
-597 VGMTKQEIRKSIN
+597 VGMTKQEIRRSIN

-617 FMPLI
+617 FMPLV
-622 AAGIHTA
+622 AAGIHTE

-644 TDTGFLAL
+644 TDVGFLAM
-652 VTVCCYIV
+652 VTVCCYIA
-660 FAILYIVVYI
+660 FAILYVVVYI
-670 ITSRSYYSIVSS
+670 ITSRSYYSIVSG
-682 KER
+682 KVN

>member
-1 MTGLYLKL
+1 MTGLYLRL

-27 CAGMVMMFYIIGF
+27 CSGMIMMFYIVGF
-40 LTYGSFLNNMRGGN
+40 LTYGDFLNNVRGGN

-64 VVMVIFSAIFLF
+64 VVMVVFSAIFLF

-104 RIMIWETLIIYAL
+104 RIMIWETLIIFAVSMT
-117 AMVLGIGAGILFSKL
+117 AGIGVGILFSKL
-132 AMLGAAKMLGEQT
+132 AMLGAAKMLGEQA
-145 AVAFE
+145 AVGFE
-150 VNPFVMVLAAI
+150 VNPFVMVLALI
-161 WYGIIFFLILL
+161 FYGIIFFLILL

-178 LKARPIEL
+178 FRARPIEL
-186 LHSESTGERPPK
+186 LHSESAGERPPK
-198 AKIIPALLGLVL
+198 ARVIPALLGLVL
-210 LGTAYYMAISIKE
+210 LGTAYYMAITIKE
-223 PVTAVF
+223 PIMAVF

-264 YKTSHFISV
+264 YKTNHFISV
-273 SQMTYRMK
+273 SQMAYRMK

-308 AGEEKILQQRYPRDI
+308 AGEERMLQQRYPRDI
-323 MLSPHMAH
+323 ILSPHTVEA
-331 SESVTLTSMRDDA
+331 EA
-344 MPRFIDYIH
+344 IPPFIDYVH
-353 EKVAEHGEE
+353 KKVSGHGEQIQ
-362 PLNELNYTYLSIAG
+362 NELYYPYLNI
-376 AFTGSEVSLSPRY
+376 TGKFVDGEVLMSPRY
-389 ESDLLSDVRSIY
+389 DANLIDDVRSIY
-401 VIPASEYEHLTG
+401 IIPADEYSRITGDDPGLSEG
-413 EDIELAEDEAVIYCK
+413 EAAIYCK
-428 MQPYNFDTL
+428 LQPYNYDSI

-446 IKKRL
+446 IKKRF
-451 ESFEIIGNDAADI
+451 ESFELIGNDVADV
-464 MPSIY
+464 MPSVYLLVKDTGIMEDIY
-469 LFVRD
+469 D
-474 MGVLEGIYN
+474 Y
-483 FQLKV
+483 QLDV
-488 YDYPSRITFY
+488 YDYPSRVTYY
-498 YGFDLDCGGDRTLEI
+498 YGFDLDCDGDKKLEI
-513 YDDLRGGI
+513 YDDIRHGI
-521 WNDGGPFSENS
+521 WDEAGPFSEDS
-532 GFYDTSVT
+532 GYFDTAVS
-540 GNCVDSDR
+540 GNCVESDR
-548 GEFYALYGGLFF
+548 ADFYALYGGLFF

-584 GFEDNKRFEILQK
+584 GFEDNRRFEILRN
-597 VGMTKQEIRKSIN
+597 VGMTKQEIRRSIN

-617 FMPLI
+617 FMPLV

-644 TDTGFLAL
+644 TDVGFLAM
-652 VTVCCYIV
+652 VTVCCYIA
-660 FAILYIVVYI
+660 FAILYVVVYI
-670 ITSRSYYSIVSS
+670 ITSRSYYSIVSG
-682 KER
+682 KVN

>member
-1 MTGLYLKL
+1 MTGLYLRL

-27 CAGMVMMFYIIGF
+27 CSGMIMMFYIIGF
-40 LTYGSFLNNMRGGN
+40 LTYGDFLNNVRGGN

-64 VVMVIFSAIFLF
+64 VVMVVFSAIFLF

-104 RIMIWETLIIYAL
+104 RIMIWETLIIFAVSMT
-117 AMVLGIGAGILFSKL
+117 AGIGVGILFSKL
-132 AMLGAAKMLGEQT
+132 AMLGAAKMLGEQA
-145 AVAFE
+145 AVGFE
-150 VNPFVMVLAAI
+150 VNPFVMVLALI
-161 WYGIIFFLILL
+161 FYGIIFFLILL

-178 LKARPIEL
+178 FRARPIEL
-186 LHSESTGERPPK
+186 LHSESAGERPPK
-198 AKIIPALLGLVL
+198 ARVIPALLGLVL
-210 LGTAYYMAISIKE
+210 LGTAYYMAITIKE
-223 PVTAVF
+223 PIMAVF

-264 YKTSHFISV
+264 YKTNHFISV
-273 SQMTYRMK
+273 SQMAYRMK

-308 AGEEKILQQRYPRDI
+308 AGEERMLQQRYPRDI
-323 MLSPHMAH
+323 ILSPHTVEA
-331 SESVTLTSMRDDA
+331 EA
-344 MPRFIDYIH
+344 IPPFIDYVH
-353 EKVAEHGEE
+353 KKVSGYGEQIQ
-362 PLNELNYTYLSIAG
+362 NELYYPYLNI
-376 AFTGSEVSLSPRY
+376 TGKFVDGEVLMSPRY
-389 ESDLLSDVRSIY
+389 DANLIDDVRSIY
-401 VIPASEYEHLTG
+401 IIPADEYSRITGDDPGLSEG
-413 EDIELAEDEAVIYCK
+413 EAAIYCK
-428 MQPYNFDTL
+428 LQPYNYDSI

-451 ESFEIIGNDAADI
+451 ENFELIGNDVANV
-464 MPSIY
+464 MPSVY
-469 LFVRD
+469 LLVRD
-474 MGVLEGIYN
+474 TGIMGDIYDY
-483 FQLKV
+483 QLDV
-488 YDYPSRITFY
+488 YDYPSSVTYY
-498 YGFDLDCGGDRTLEI
+498 YGFDLDCDRDKKLEI
-513 YDDLRGGI
+513 YDDIRHGI
-521 WNDGGPFSENS
+521 WDEAGPFSEDS
-532 GFYDTSVT
+532 GYFDTAVS
-540 GNCVDSDR
+540 GNCVESDR
-548 GEFYALYGGLFF
+548 EDFYALYGGLFF

-584 GFEDNKRFEILQK
+584 GFEDNRRFEILRN
-597 VGMTKQEIRKSIN
+597 VGMTKQEIRRSIN

-617 FMPLI
+617 FMPLV

-644 TDTGFLAL
+644 TDVGFLAM
-652 VTVCCYIV
+652 VTVCCYIA
-660 FAILYIVVYI
+660 FAILYVVVYI
-670 ITSRSYYSIVSS
+670 ITSRSYYSIVSG
-682 KER
+682 KVN

>member
-1 MTGLYLKL
+1 MTGLYLRL

-27 CAGMVMMFYIIGF
+27 CSGMIMMFYIVGF
-40 LTYGSFLNNMRGGN
+40 LTYGDFLNNVRGGN

-64 VVMVIFSAIFLF
+64 VVMVVFSAIFLF

-104 RIMIWETLIIYAL
+104 RIMIWETLIIFAVSMT
-117 AMVLGIGAGILFSKL
+117 AGIGVGILFSKL
-132 AMLGAAKMLGEQT
+132 AMLGAAKMLGEQA
-145 AVAFE
+145 AVGFE
-150 VNPFVMVLAAI
+150 VNPFVMVLALI
-161 WYGIIFFLILL
+161 FYGIIFFLILL

-178 LKARPIEL
+178 FRARPIEL
-186 LHSESTGERPPK
+186 LHSESAGERPPK
-198 AKIIPALLGLVL
+198 ARVIPALLGLVL
-210 LGTAYYMAISIKE
+210 LGTAYYMAITIKE
-223 PVTAVF
+223 PIMAVF

-264 YKTSHFISV
+264 YKTNHFISV
-273 SQMTYRMK
+273 SQMAYRMK

-308 AGEEKILQQRYPRDI
+308 AGEERMLQQRYPRDI
-323 MLSPHMAH
+323 ILSPHTVEA
-331 SESVTLTSMRDDA
+331 EA
-344 MPRFIDYIH
+344 IPPFIDYVH
-353 EKVAEHGEE
+353 KKVSGYGEQIQ
-362 PLNELNYTYLSIAG
+362 NELYYPYLNI
-376 AFTGSEVSLSPRY
+376 TGKFVDGEVLMSPRY
-389 ESDLLSDVRSIY
+389 DANLIDDVRSIY
-401 VIPASEYEHLTG
+401 IIPADEYSRITGDDPGLSEG
-413 EDIELAEDEAVIYCK
+413 EAAIYCK
-428 MQPYNFDTL
+428 LQPYNYDCI

-451 ESFEIIGNDAADI
+451 ENFELIGNDVANV
-464 MPSIY
+464 MPSVY
-469 LFVRD
+469 LLVRD
-474 MGVLEGIYN
+474 TGIMGDIYDY
-483 FQLKV
+483 QLDV
-488 YDYPSRITFY
+488 YDYPSSVTYY
-498 YGFDLDCGGDRTLEI
+498 YGFDLDCDRDKKLEI
-513 YDDLRGGI
+513 YDDIRHGI
-521 WNDGGPFSENS
+521 WDEAGPFSEDS
-532 GFYDTSVT
+532 GYFDTSVS
-540 GNCVDSDR
+540 GNCVESDR
-548 GEFYALYGGLFF
+548 EDFYALYGGLFF

-584 GFEDNKRFEILQK
+584 GFEDNRRFEILRN
-597 VGMTKQEIRKSIN
+597 VGMTKQEIRRSIN

-617 FMPLI
+617 FMPLV

-644 TDTGFLAL
+644 TDVGFLAM
-652 VTVCCYIV
+652 VTVCCYIA
-660 FAILYIVVYI
+660 FAILYVVVYI
-670 ITSRSYYSIVSS
+670 ITSRSYYSIVSG
-682 KER
+682 KVN

>member
-1 MTGLYLKL
+1 MTGLYLRL

-27 CAGMVMMFYIIGF
+27 CSGMIMMFYIVGF
-40 LTYGSFLNNMRGGN
+40 LTYGDFLNNVRGGN

-64 VVMVIFSAIFLF
+64 VVMVVFSAIFLF

-104 RIMIWETLIIYAL
+104 RIMIWETLIIFAVSMT
-117 AMVLGIGAGILFSKL
+117 AGIGVGILFSKL
-132 AMLGAAKMLGEQT
+132 AMLGAAKMLGEQA
-145 AVAFE
+145 AVGFE
-150 VNPFVMVLAAI
+150 VNPFVMVLALI
-161 WYGIIFFLILL
+161 FYGIIFFLILL

-178 LKARPIEL
+178 FRARPIEL
-186 LHSESTGERPPK
+186 LHSESAGERPPK
-198 AKIIPALLGLVL
+198 ARVIPALLGLVL
-210 LGTAYYMAISIKE
+210 LGTAYYMAITIKE
-223 PVTAVF
+223 PIMAVF

-264 YKTSHFISV
+264 YKTNHFISV
-273 SQMTYRMK
+273 SQMAYRMK

-308 AGEEKILQQRYPRDI
+308 AGEERMLQQRYPRDI
-323 MLSPHMAH
+323 ILSPHTVEA
-331 SESVTLTSMRDDA
+331 EA
-344 MPRFIDYIH
+344 IPPFIDYVH
-353 EKVAEHGEE
+353 KKVSGYGEQIQ
-362 PLNELNYTYLSIAG
+362 NELYYPYLNI
-376 AFTGSEVSLSPRY
+376 TGKFVDGEVLMSPRY
-389 ESDLLSDVRSIY
+389 DANLIDDVRSIY
-401 VIPASEYEHLTG
+401 IIPADEYSRITGDDPGLSEG
-413 EDIELAEDEAVIYCK
+413 EAAIYCK
-428 MQPYNFDTL
+428 LQPYNYDSI

-451 ESFEIIGNDAADI
+451 ENFELIGNDVANV
-464 MPSIY
+464 MPSVY
-469 LFVRD
+469 LLVRD
-474 MGVLEGIYN
+474 TGIMGDIYDY
-483 FQLKV
+483 QLDV
-488 YDYPSRITFY
+488 YDYPSSVTYY
-498 YGFDLDCGGDRTLEI
+498 YGFDLDCDRDKKLEI
-513 YDDLRGGI
+513 YDDIRHGI
-521 WNDGGPFSENS
+521 WDEAGPFSEDS
-532 GFYDTSVT
+532 GYFDTAVS
-540 GNCVDSDR
+540 GNCVESDR
-548 GEFYALYGGLFF
+548 EDFYALYGGLFF

-584 GFEDNKRFEILQK
+584 GFEDNRRFEILRN
-597 VGMTKQEIRKSIN
+597 VGMTKQEIRRSIN

-617 FMPLI
+617 FMPLV

-644 TDTGFLAL
+644 TDVGFLAM
-652 VTVCCYIV
+652 VTVCCYIA
-660 FAILYIVVYI
+660 FAILYVVVYI
-670 ITSRSYYSIVSS
+670 ITSRSYYSIVSG
-682 KER
+682 KVN

>member
-1 MTGLYLKL
+1 MTGLYLRL

-27 CAGMVMMFYIIGF
+27 CSGMIMMFYIVGF
-40 LTYGSFLNNMRGGN
+40 LTYGDFLNNVRGGN

-64 VVMVIFSAIFLF
+64 VVMVVFSAIFLF

-104 RIMIWETLIIYAL
+104 RIMIWETLIIFAVSMT
-117 AMVLGIGAGILFSKL
+117 AGIGVGILFSKL
-132 AMLGAAKMLGEQT
+132 AMLGAAKMLGEQA
-145 AVAFE
+145 AVGFE
-150 VNPFVMVLAAI
+150 VNPFVMVLALI
-161 WYGIIFFLILL
+161 FYGIIFFLILL

-178 LKARPIEL
+178 FRARPIEL
-186 LHSESTGERPPK
+186 LHSESAGERPPK
-198 AKIIPALLGLVL
+198 ARVIPALLGLVL
-210 LGTAYYMAISIKE
+210 LGTAYYMAITIKE
-223 PVTAVF
+223 PIMAVF

-264 YKTSHFISV
+264 YKTNHFISV
-273 SQMTYRMK
+273 SQMAYRMK

-308 AGEEKILQQRYPRDI
+308 AGEERMLQQRYPRDI
-323 MLSPHMAH
+323 ILSPHTVEA
-331 SESVTLTSMRDDA
+331 EA
-344 MPRFIDYIH
+344 IPPFIDYVH
-353 EKVAEHGEE
+353 KKVSGYGEQIQ
-362 PLNELNYTYLSIAG
+362 NELYYPYLNI
-376 AFTGSEVSLSPRY
+376 TGKFVDGEVLMSPRY
-389 ESDLLSDVRSIY
+389 DANLIDDVRSIY
-401 VIPASEYEHLTG
+401 IIPADEYSRITGDDPGLSEG
-413 EDIELAEDEAVIYCK
+413 EAAIYCK
-428 MQPYNFDTL
+428 LQPYNYDSI

-451 ESFEIIGNDAADI
+451 ENFELIGNDVANV
-464 MPSIY
+464 MPSVY
-469 LFVRD
+469 LLVRD
-474 MGVLEGIYN
+474 TGIMGDIYDY
-483 FQLKV
+483 QLDV
-488 YDYPSRITFY
+488 YDYPSSVTYY
-498 YGFDLDCGGDRTLEI
+498 YGFDLDCDRDKKLEI
-513 YDDLRGGI
+513 YDDIRHGI
-521 WNDGGPFSENS
+521 WDEAGPFSEDS
-532 GFYDTSVT
+532 GYFDTSVS
-540 GNCVDSDR
+540 GNCVESDR
-548 GEFYALYGGLFF
+548 EDFYALYGGLFF

-584 GFEDNKRFEILQK
+584 GFEDNRRFEILRN
-597 VGMTKQEIRKSIN
+597 VGMTKQEIRRSIN

-617 FMPLI
+617 FMPLV

-629 FAFSIISKLLRLFAM
+629 FAVSIISKLLRLFAM
-644 TDTGFLAL
+644 TDVGFLAM
-652 VTVCCYIV
+652 VTVCCYIA
-660 FAILYIVVYI
+660 FAILYVVVYI
-670 ITSRSYYSIVSS
+670 ITSRSYYSIVSG
-682 KER
+682 KVN

>member
-1 MTGLYLKL
+1 MTGLYLRL

-27 CAGMVMMFYIIGF
+27 CSGMIMMFYIVGF
-40 LTYGSFLNNMRGGN
+40 LTYGDFLNNVRGGN

-64 VVMVIFSAIFLF
+64 VVMVVFSAIFLF

-104 RIMIWETLIIYAL
+104 RIMIWETLIIFAVS
-117 AMVLGIGAGILFSKL
+117 MTTGIGVGILFSKL
-132 AMLGAAKMLGEQT
+132 AMLGAAKMLGEQA
-145 AVAFE
+145 AVGFE
-150 VNPFVMVLAAI
+150 VNPFVMVLALI
-161 WYGIIFFLILL
+161 FYGIIFFLILL

-178 LKARPIEL
+178 FRARPIEL
-186 LHSESTGERPPK
+186 LHSESAGERPPK
-198 AKIIPALLGLVL
+198 ARVIPALLGLVL
-210 LGTAYYMAISIKE
+210 LGTAYYMAITIKE
-223 PVTAVF
+223 PIMAVF

-264 YKTSHFISV
+264 YKTNHFISV
-273 SQMTYRMK
+273 SQMAYRMK

-308 AGEEKILQQRYPRDI
+308 AGEERMLQQRYPRDI
-323 MLSPHMAH
+323 ILSPHTVEA
-331 SESVTLTSMRDDA
+331 EA
-344 MPRFIDYIH
+344 IPPFIDYVH
-353 EKVAEHGEE
+353 KKVSGYGEQIQ
-362 PLNELNYTYLSIAG
+362 NELYYPYLNI
-376 AFTGSEVSLSPRY
+376 TGKFVDGEVLMSPRY
-389 ESDLLSDVRSIY
+389 DANLIDDVRSIY
-401 VIPASEYEHLTG
+401 IIPADEYSRITGDDPGLSEG
-413 EDIELAEDEAVIYCK
+413 EAAIYCK
-428 MQPYNFDTL
+428 LQPYNYDSI

-451 ESFEIIGNDAADI
+451 ENFELIGNDVANV
-464 MPSIY
+464 MPSVY
-469 LFVRD
+469 LLVRD
-474 MGVLEGIYN
+474 TGIMGDIYDY
-483 FQLKV
+483 QLDV
-488 YDYPSRITFY
+488 YDYPSSVTYY
-498 YGFDLDCGGDRTLEI
+498 YGFDLDCDRDKKLEI
-513 YDDLRGGI
+513 YDDIRRGI
-521 WNDGGPFSENS
+521 WDEAGPFSEDS
-532 GFYDTSVT
+532 GYFDTSVS
-540 GNCVDSDR
+540 GNCVESDR
-548 GEFYALYGGLFF
+548 EDFYALYGGLFF

-584 GFEDNKRFEILQK
+584 GFEDNRRFEILRN
-597 VGMTKQEIRKSIN
+597 VGMTKQEIRRSIN

-617 FMPLI
+617 FMPLV

-644 TDTGFLAL
+644 TDVGFLAM
-652 VTVCCYIV
+652 VTVCCYIA
-660 FAILYIVVYI
+660 FAILYVVVYI
-670 ITSRSYYSIVSS
+670 ITSRSYYSIVSG
-682 KER
+682 KVN

>member
-1 MTGLYLKL
+1 MTGLYLRL

-27 CAGMVMMFYIIGF
+27 CSGMIMMFYIVGF
-40 LTYGSFLNNMRGGN
+40 LTYGDFLNNVRGGN

-64 VVMVIFSAIFLF
+64 VVMVVFSAIFLF

-104 RIMIWETLIIYAL
+104 RIMIWETLIIFAVSMT
-117 AMVLGIGAGILFSKL
+117 AGIGVGILFSKL
-132 AMLGAAKMLGEQT
+132 AMLGAAKMLGEQA
-145 AVAFE
+145 AVGFE
-150 VNPFVMVLAAI
+150 VNPFVMVLALI
-161 WYGIIFFLILL
+161 FYGIIFFLILL

-178 LKARPIEL
+178 FRARPIEL
-186 LHSESTGERPPK
+186 LHSESAGERPPK
-198 AKIIPALLGLVL
+198 ARVIPALLGLVL
-210 LGTAYYMAISIKE
+210 LGTAYYMAITIKE
-223 PVTAVF
+223 PIMAVF

-264 YKTSHFISV
+264 YKTNHFISV
-273 SQMTYRMK
+273 SQMAYRMK

-308 AGEEKILQQRYPRDI
+308 AGEERMLQQRYPRDI
-323 MLSPHMAH
+323 ILSPHTVEA
-331 SESVTLTSMRDDA
+331 EA
-344 MPRFIDYIH
+344 IPPFIDYVH
-353 EKVAEHGEE
+353 KKVSGYGEQIQ
-362 PLNELNYTYLSIAG
+362 NELYYPYLNI
-376 AFTGSEVSLSPRY
+376 TGKFVDGEVLMSPRY
-389 ESDLLSDVRSIY
+389 DANLIDDVRSIY
-401 VIPASEYEHLTG
+401 IIPADEYSRITGDDPGLSEG
-413 EDIELAEDEAVIYCK
+413 EAAIYCK
-428 MQPYNFDTL
+428 LQPYNYDSI

-451 ESFEIIGNDAADI
+451 ENFELIGNDVANV
-464 MPSIY
+464 MPSVY
-469 LFVRD
+469 LLVRD
-474 MGVLEGIYN
+474 TGIMGDIYDY
-483 FQLKV
+483 QLDV
-488 YDYPSRITFY
+488 YDYPSSVTYY
-498 YGFDLDCGGDRTLEI
+498 YGFDLDCDRDKKLEI
-513 YDDLRGGI
+513 YDDIRHGI
-521 WNDGGPFSENS
+521 WDEAGPFSEDS
-532 GFYDTSVT
+532 GYFDTSVS
-540 GNCVDSDR
+540 GNCVESDR
-548 GEFYALYGGLFF
+548 EDFYALYGGLFF

-584 GFEDNKRFEILQK
+584 GFEDNRRFEILRN
-597 VGMTKQEIRKSIN
+597 VGMTKQEIRRSIN

-617 FMPLI
+617 FMPLV

-644 TDTGFLAL
+644 TDVGFLAM
-652 VTVCCYIV
+652 VTVCCYIA
-660 FAILYIVVYI
+660 FAILYVVVYI
-670 ITSRSYYSIVSS
+670 ITSRSYYSIVSG
-682 KER
+682 KVK

>member
-1 MTGLYLKL
+1 MTGLYLRL

-27 CAGMVMMFYIIGF
+27 CSGMIMMFYIVGF
-40 LTYGSFLNNMRGGN
+40 LTYGDFLNNVRGGN

-64 VVMVIFSAIFLF
+64 VVMVVFSAIFLF

-104 RIMIWETLIIYAL
+104 RIMIWETLIIFAVSMT
-117 AMVLGIGAGILFSKL
+117 AGIGVGILFSKL
-132 AMLGAAKMLGEQT
+132 AMLGAAKMLGEQA
-145 AVAFE
+145 AVGFE
-150 VNPFVMVLAAI
+150 VNPFVMVLALI
-161 WYGIIFFLILL
+161 FYGIIFFLILL

-178 LKARPIEL
+178 FRARPIEL
-186 LHSESTGERPPK
+186 LHSESAGERPPK
-198 AKIIPALLGLVL
+198 ARVIPALLGLVL
-210 LGTAYYMAISIKE
+210 LGTAYYMAITIKE
-223 PVTAVF
+223 PIMAVF

-264 YKTSHFISV
+264 YKTNHFISV
-273 SQMTYRMK
+273 SQMAYRMK

-308 AGEEKILQQRYPRDI
+308 AGEERMLQQRYPRDI
-323 MLSPHMAH
+323 ILSPHTVEA
-331 SESVTLTSMRDDA
+331 EA
-344 MPRFIDYIH
+344 IPPFIDYVH
-353 EKVAEHGEE
+353 KKVSGYGEQIQ
-362 PLNELNYTYLSIAG
+362 NELYYPYLNI
-376 AFTGSEVSLSPRY
+376 TGKFVDGEVLMSPRY
-389 ESDLLSDVRSIY
+389 DANLIDDVRSIY
-401 VIPASEYEHLTG
+401 IIPADEYSRITG
-413 EDIELAEDEAVIYCK
+413 DDPGLPEGEAAIYCK
-428 MQPYNFDTL
+428 LQPYNYDSI

-451 ESFEIIGNDAADI
+451 ENFELIGNDVANV
-464 MPSIY
+464 MPSVY
-469 LFVRD
+469 LLVRD
-474 MGVLEGIYN
+474 TGIMSDIYDY
-483 FQLKV
+483 QLDV
-488 YDYPSRITFY
+488 YDYPSSVTYY
-498 YGFDLDCGGDRTLEI
+498 YGFDLDCDRDKKLEI
-513 YDDLRGGI
+513 YDDIRHGI
-521 WNDGGPFSENS
+521 WDEAGPFSEDS
-532 GFYDTSVT
+532 GYFDTAVS
-540 GNCVDSDR
+540 GNCVESDR
-548 GEFYALYGGLFF
+548 EDFYALYGGLFF

-584 GFEDNKRFEILQK
+584 GFEDNRRFEILRN
-597 VGMTKQEIRKSIN
+597 VGMTKQEIRRSIN

-617 FMPLI
+617 FMPLV

-644 TDTGFLAL
+644 TDVGFLAM
-652 VTVCCYIV
+652 VTVCCYIA
-660 FAILYIVVYI
+660 FAILYVVVYI
-670 ITSRSYYSIVSS
+670 ITSRSYYSIVSG
-682 KER
+682 KVN

>member
-1 MTGLYLKL
+1 MTGLYLRL

-27 CAGMVMMFYIIGF
+27 CAGMIMMFYIIGF
-40 LTYGSFLNNMRGGN
+40 LTYGTFLDNIRGGN

-104 RIMIWETLIIYAL
+104 RIMIWETLIIFAL

-132 AMLGAAKMLGEQT
+132 AMLGAAKMLGEQA

-150 VNPFVMVLAAI
+150 VNPFVMVLAMI

-178 LKARPIEL
+178 FRSRPIEL

-198 AKIIPALLGLVL
+198 AKIIPALLGLAL
-210 LGTAYYMAISIKE
+210 LGGAYYMAVTIKD
-223 PVTAVF
+223 PITAIF
-229 AFFLAVL
+229 TFFLAVI
-236 MVIVGT
+236 MVIAGT

-254 KLLQKNKNYY
+254 KLLQKSKNYY

-323 MLSPHMAH
+323 IFSPRMNH
-331 SESVTLTSMRDDA
+331 SLDVTPVSMRDDA
-344 MPRFIDYIH
+344 MPRLIGYTHDKLSEY
-353 EKVAEHGEE
+353 GEE
-362 PLNELNYTYLSIAG
+362 PLNEINYTYLTIAG
-376 AFTGSEVSLSPRY
+376 AFAGNEVILSPKY
-389 ESDLLSDVRSIY
+389 DFDLLGDVRNIY
-401 VIPASEYEHLTG
+401 IIPADECAGYTG
-413 EDIELAEDEAVIYCK
+413 EDTELAENEAMIYCK
-428 MQPYNFDTL
+428 MQPYDFDTIT
-437 KLDEFGTFN
+437 LDEFGTFN
-446 IKKRL
+446 IVKQS
-451 ESFEIIGNDAADI
+451 ESFELIGNDVADI
-464 MPSIY
+464 MPTIY
-469 LFVRD
+469 LFVKD
-474 MGVLEGIYN
+474 IGVLTDIHD
-483 FQLKV
+483 FQMEV
-488 YDYPSRITFY
+488 YDSPSPVTYY
-498 YGFDLDCGGDRTLEI
+498 YGFDLDCGGERTLEI

-521 WNDGGPFSENS
+521 WSEDGPFSEDS
-532 GFYDTSVT
+532 GYYEISVI
-540 GNCVDSDR
+540 GNCIESDR
-548 GEFYALYGGLFF
+548 EEFYALYGGLFF

-584 GFEDNKRFEILQK
+584 GFEDNRRFEILQK
-597 VGMTKQEIRKSIN
+597 VGMTKQEIRRSIN

-629 FAFSIISKLLRLFAM
+629 FAFQIISKLLRLFAM
-644 TDTGFLAL
+644 TDMGFLAL

>member
-1 MTGLYLKL
+1 MTGLYLRL

-27 CAGMVMMFYIIGF
+27 CSGMIMMFYIVGF
-40 LTYGSFLNNMRGGN
+40 LTYGDFLNNVRGGN

-64 VVMVIFSAIFLF
+64 VVMVVFSAIFLF

-104 RIMIWETLIIYAL
+104 RIMIWETLIIFAVSMT
-117 AMVLGIGAGILFSKL
+117 AGIGVGILFSKL
-132 AMLGAAKMLGEQT
+132 AMLGAAKMLGEQA
-145 AVAFE
+145 AVGFE
-150 VNPFVMVLAAI
+150 VNPFVMVLALI
-161 WYGIIFFLILL
+161 FYGIIFFLILL

-178 LKARPIEL
+178 FRARPIEL
-186 LHSESTGERPPK
+186 LHSESAGERPPK
-198 AKIIPALLGLVL
+198 ARVIPALGLVL
-210 LGTAYYMAISIKE
+210 LGTAYYMAITIKE
-223 PVTAVF
+223 PIMAVF

-264 YKTSHFISV
+264 YKTNHFISV
-273 SQMTYRMK
+273 SQMAYRMK

-308 AGEEKILQQRYPRDI
+308 AGEERMLQQRYPRDI
-323 MLSPHMAH
+323 ILSPHTVEA
-331 SESVTLTSMRDDA
+331 EA
-344 MPRFIDYIH
+344 IPPFIDYVH
-353 EKVAEHGEE
+353 KKVSGYGEQIQ
-362 PLNELNYTYLSIAG
+362 NELYYPYLNI
-376 AFTGSEVSLSPRY
+376 TGKFVDGEVLMSPRY
-389 ESDLLSDVRSIY
+389 DANLIDDVRSIY
-401 VIPASEYEHLTG
+401 IIPADEYSRITGDDPGLSEG
-413 EDIELAEDEAVIYCK
+413 EAAIYCK
-428 MQPYNFDTL
+428 LQPYNYDSI

-451 ESFEIIGNDAADI
+451 ENFELIGNDVANV
-464 MPSIY
+464 MPSVY
-469 LFVRD
+469 LLVRD
-474 MGVLEGIYN
+474 TGIMGDIYDY
-483 FQLKV
+483 QLDV
-488 YDYPSRITFY
+488 YDYPSSVTYY
-498 YGFDLDCGGDRTLEI
+498 YGFDLDCDRDKKLEI
-513 YDDLRGGI
+513 YDDIRHGI
-521 WNDGGPFSENS
+521 WDEAGPFSEDS
-532 GFYDTSVT
+532 GYFDTSVS
-540 GNCVDSDR
+540 GNCVESDR
-548 GEFYALYGGLFF
+548 EDFYALYGGLFF

-584 GFEDNKRFEILQK
+584 GFEDNRRFEILRN
-597 VGMTKQEIRKSIN
+597 VGMTKQEIRRSIN

-617 FMPLI
+617 FMPLV

-644 TDTGFLAL
+644 TDVGFLAM
-652 VTVCCYIV
+652 VTVCCYIA
-660 FAILYIVVYI
+660 FAILYVVVYI
-670 ITSRSYYSIVSS
+670 ITSRSYYSIVSG
-682 KER
+682 KVN